1 MATKYQTKPPCI
13 IQAITR
19 MRAAGITTAEI
30 ADAAGVDVD
39 TINRYR
45 DGSRRPNFERGWAVI
60 RLAEKRKIPL

>member
-1 MATKYQTKPPCI
+1 MAKQFQRTAPCI
-13 IQAITR
+13 IQAITK